1 MASIVR
7 VTMLYLPA
15 AFIATIF
22 SMPFF
27 SLDDN
32 QNFSNINK
40 LWIYVVVSLICT
52 ILTFVLP
59 MLWRIARRLQTE
71 AKAMQNSDEGTS
83 DIVQDPTLEPL
94 PYNPP
99 TIAQLT
105 EGIQRIIDTSQ
116 NGRTGQDDSR
126 QGEPEL
132 EESELDIHDGGVS

>member
-1 MASIVR
+1 
-7 VTMLYLPA
+7 
-15 AFIATIF
+15 
-22 SMPFF
+22 
-27 SLDDN
+27 
-32 QNFSNINK
+32 
-40 LWIYVVVSLICT
+40 
-52 ILTFVLP
+52 
-59 MLWRIARRLQTE
+59 
-71 AKAMQNSDEGTS
+71 MQNSDEGTS

-116 NGRTGQDDSR
+116 NGRTGQDDSQ